1 MLRSSPVYFQVLFFT
16 VILGWLFLA
25 QLFWFLAATRAVRK
39 IRSPRWNRLCR
50 ILIIAAALVLAWIV
64 LDRMF
69 LGRVLI
75 RRGSGNWISTAAQLW
90 LLPSAFGYLL
100 IKLVHAAEWIWHG
113 ILGLIRRAAGDPV
126 QAPVVQGQAVPPRRQ
141 FFHYAAVISGAAP
154 VAAALY
160 GYSHERLNFT
170 VHRVDLPIANL
181 PLALDGFRI
190 VQLSDLH
197 IGPFMPSEQIRRA
210 VDIANDL
217 GAHVAFVTGDF
228 ITGRADPLDDC
239 IAELSRLRTPL
250 GTWGCNGNHEIYAH
264 FEDRAQELFR
274 QHGMTLLRQQNAALP
289 WRGREFNLI
298 GVDYQ
303 RERVPGGGRVPMLQG
318 IESLIR
324 RDRPNILLSHNP
336 NSFYRASAM
345 GIELS
350 LAGHTHGGQVQVEI
364 LHSQLSPARFMTD
377 FIAGPYSLP
386 LSGAASSS
394 RLYVNRGLGTIGVPA
409 RFGVDPEI
417 SLLTLRSA

>member
-113 ILGLIRRAAGDPV
+113 ILGLI
-126 QAPVVQGQAVPPRRQ
+126 
-141 FFHYAAVISGAAP
+141 
-154 VAAALY
+154 
-160 GYSHERLNFT
+160 SHERLNFT

-239 IAELSRLRTPL
+239 IADLSRLRPPL